1 MTIKRVLKEQIPLV
15 KPGDEDIKE
24 LENLSKDFIEELNSI
39 LVKSGIDAEAFVGG
53 SFAKGTLVKKNKYDV
68 DVFVRFDWRYDNIS
82 DLLEKPA
89 KKVSKKFNLELER
102 LHGSRDYFRAK
113 LKNNLSYFELVPVTK
128 IKKIHEERNVTD
140 LSYFHVPYVKRK
152 AKNIKNEILL
162 AKSFFHAQ
170 KIYGAESYIQGF
182 SGYALECLIIHFGS
196 FEKML
201 KELVKVKIGERL
213 VIDIEKAYGKKEKV
227 FIEMNDSRLH
237 SPVILVDPT
246 YKERNALA
254 ALNEETFERF
264 QKVAKQFLKK
274 PTKGYFIEKKIDEE
288 KLGKLAKKKKA
299 EFLKVTL
306 KTNKQKGDIA
316 GTKLK
321 KFSKVLESEIGRY
334 FKILE
339 NEFDY
344 GDEQSAINYLIVKSR
359 KEVIRIGP
367 PLLLKKHV
375 RAFKKEHMNTY
386 EKNKSV
392 HAKIKINFGA
402 KEFLDSWSKQ
412 RANKNMMKEMGIT
425 KLKI

>member
-1 MTIKRVLKEQIPLV
+1 MNLKKVLKEQIPLV
-15 KPGDEDIKE
+15 KPAEKEIKE
-24 LENLSKDFIEELNSI
+24 LKKLSKEFIEELNSV
-39 LVKSGIDAEAFVGG
+39 LKNSKIDAKAFVGG
-53 SFAKGTLVKKNKYDV
+53 SFAKGTLVKKEKYDV

-89 KKVSKKFNLELER
+89 KKVSKKFDLKLER

-152 AKNIKNEILL
+152 AKNIKDEILL

-213 VIDIEKAYGKKEKV
+213 VVDIEKKYKRKNEI
-227 FIEMNDSRLH
+227 FIEMNESRLH
-237 SPVILVDPT
+237 SPVVLVDPT

-254 ALNEETFERF
+254 ALSNETFAKF
-264 QKVAKQFLKK
+264 QKVAKQFLKSPNK
-274 PTKGYFIEKKIDEE
+274 NYFVLKEIDEE
-288 KLGKLAKKKKA
+288 KLEKNAKKKKA
-299 EFLKVTL
+299 EFLKIKI
-306 KTNKQKGDIA
+306 KTDKQKGDIA

-321 KFSKVLESEIGRY
+321 KFSHVLEREINNY
-334 FKILE
+334 FEILE

-344 GDEQSAINYLIVKSR
+344 DDKQSANLFLVAKSR
-359 KEVIRIGP
+359 KEIVRIGP
-367 PLLLKKHV
+367 PLRMKKHV
-375 RAFKKEHMNTY
+375 QAFKKEHLDTY
-386 EKNKSV
+386 EKNKFI
-392 HAKIKINFGA
+392 HARIKINFGA
-402 KEFLDSWSKQ
+402 KEFVDAWKKQ
-412 RANKNMMKEMGIT
+412 RANKRMFKEMRIT
-425 KLKI
+425 KIIV

>member
-15 KPGDEDIKE
+15 KPSDKDVRE
-24 LENLSKDFIEELNSI
+24 LKKLSKKFIEELNSV
-39 LVKSGIDAEAFVGG
+39 LRDSHIDAEAFVGG
-53 SFAKGTLVKKNKYDV
+53 SFAKGTLVKKDKYDV
-68 DVFVRFDWRYDNIS
+68 DVFVRFDWRYDDIS
-82 DLLEKPA
+82 NLLEKPA

-102 LHGSRDYFRAK
+102 MHGSRDYFRAK
-113 LKNNLSYFELVPVTK
+113 LKNKPSYFELVPVTK

-140 LSYFHVPYVKRK
+140 LSYFHVSYVKRK
-152 AKNIKNEILL
+152 AKNLKEDILL

-182 SGYALECLIIHFGS
+182 SGYSLECLIIHFGS

-213 VIDIEKAYGKKEKV
+213 VIDIEKSYKKKNSV
-227 FIEMNDSRLH
+227 FIEMNDARLH

-246 YKERNALA
+246 YKERKALA
-254 ALNEETFERF
+254 ALSEETFETF
-264 QKVAKQFLKK
+264 QRVARQFLKN
-274 PTKGYFIEKKIDEE
+274 PSNNYFIEKEIDEE
-288 KLGKLAKKKKA
+288 KLEKSAKKKKG
-299 EFLKVTL
+299 ELLKINL

-321 KFSKVLESEIGRY
+321 KFSKVLEKEIGKY

-339 NEFDY
+339 RDFDY
-344 GDEQSAINYLIVKSR
+344 DDKQSAINYLIVKSR
-359 KEVIRIGP
+359 KEVVRIGP

-386 EKNKSV
+386 EKNKSI
-392 HAKIKINFGA
+392 HAKIKINFGV

-412 RANKNMMKEMGIT
+412 RANKNMIREMGIT

>member
-15 KPGDEDIKE
+15 KPSEEDVAE
-24 LENLSKDFIEELNSI
+24 LTNLSKNFIDELNSI
-39 LVKSGIDAEAFVGG
+39 LIKSGIEAEAFVGG
-53 SFAKGTLVKKNKYDV
+53 SFAKGTLVKKEKYDV
-68 DVFVRFDWRYDNIS
+68 DVFVRFDWKYDDIS
-82 DLLEKPA
+82 NLLEKPA
-89 KKVSKKFNLELER
+89 KKVSKKFDLELER

-113 LKNNLSYFELVPVTK
+113 LKNNPSYFELVPVTK

-140 LSYFHVPYVKRK
+140 LSYFHVSYVRKK
-152 AKNIKNEILL
+152 AKDLKDEILL
-162 AKSFFHAQ
+162 AKRFFHAQ

-201 KELVKVKIGERL
+201 KELIKVKIGERL

-227 FIEMNDSRLH
+227 FIEMNDARLH

-254 ALNEETFERF
+254 ALNEETFEKF
-264 QKVAKQFLKK
+264 QRVAKQFLKK
-274 PTKGYFIEKKIDEE
+274 PSKNYFIEKEIDEE
-288 KLGKLAKKKKA
+288 KLEKLAKRKKA
-299 EFLKVTL
+299 ELLKINIR
-306 KTNKQKGDIA
+306 TNKQKGDIA

-321 KFSKVLESEIGRY
+321 KFSKVVSKEIDRY
-334 FKILE
+334 FKVLGS
-339 NEFDY
+339 EFDY
-344 GDEQSAINYLIVKSR
+344 DDKQSAINYLIVKSR

-386 EKNKSV
+386 EKNKSI

-402 KEFLDSWSKQ
+402 KEFIDSWSKQ

>member
-15 KPGDEDIKE
+15 KPSEEDVAE
-24 LENLSKDFIEELNSI
+24 LTNLSKNFIDELNSI
-39 LVKSGIDAEAFVGG
+39 LIKSGIEAEAFVGG
-53 SFAKGTLVKKNKYDV
+53 SFAKGTLVKKEKYDV
-68 DVFVRFDWRYDNIS
+68 DVFVRFDWKYDDIS
-82 DLLEKPA
+82 NLLEKPA

-113 LKNNLSYFELVPVTK
+113 LKNKPSYFELVPVTK

-140 LSYFHVPYVKRK
+140 LSYFHVSYVRKK
-152 AKNIKNEILL
+152 AKDLKDEILL
-162 AKSFFHAQ
+162 AKRFFHAQ

-201 KELVKVKIGERL
+201 KELIKVKIGERL

-227 FIEMNDSRLH
+227 FIEMNDARLH

-254 ALNEETFERF
+254 ALNEETFEKF
-264 QKVAKQFLKK
+264 QRVAKQFLKK
-274 PTKGYFIEKKIDEE
+274 PSKNYFIEKEIDEE
-288 KLGKLAKKKKA
+288 KLEKLAKRKKA
-299 EFLKVTL
+299 ELLKINIR
-306 KTNKQKGDIA
+306 TNKQKGDIA

-321 KFSKVLESEIGRY
+321 KFARVLEKEIDRY
-334 FKILE
+334 FKVLGS
-339 NEFDY
+339 EFDY
-344 GDEQSAINYLIVKSR
+344 DDKQSAINYLIVKSR

-386 EKNKSV
+386 EKNKSI

-402 KEFLDSWSKQ
+402 KEFIDSWSKQ

>member
-15 KPGDEDIKE
+15 KPSEEDVAE
-24 LENLSKDFIEELNSI
+24 LTNLSKNFIDELNSI
-39 LVKSGIDAEAFVGG
+39 LIKSGIEAEAFVGG
-53 SFAKGTLVKKNKYDV
+53 SFAKGTLVKKEKYDV
-68 DVFVRFDWRYDNIS
+68 DVFVRFDWKYDDIS
-82 DLLEKPA
+82 NLLEKPA

-113 LKNNLSYFELVPVTK
+113 LKNKPSYFELVPVTK

-140 LSYFHVPYVKRK
+140 LSYFHVSYVRKK
-152 AKNIKNEILL
+152 AKDLKDEILL
-162 AKSFFHAQ
+162 AKRFFHAQ

-201 KELVKVKIGERL
+201 KELIKVKIGERL

-227 FIEMNDSRLH
+227 FIEMNDARLH

-254 ALNEETFERF
+254 ALNEETFEKF
-264 QKVAKQFLKK
+264 QRVAKQFLKK
-274 PTKGYFIEKKIDEE
+274 PSKNYFIEKEIDEE
-288 KLGKLAKKKKA
+288 KLEKLAKRKGA
-299 EFLKVTL
+299 ELLKINIR
-306 KTNKQKGDIA
+306 TNKQKGDIA

-321 KFSKVLESEIGRY
+321 KFARVLEKEIDRY
-334 FKILE
+334 FKVLGS
-339 NEFDY
+339 EFDY
-344 GDEQSAINYLIVKSR
+344 DDKQSAINYLIVKSR

-386 EKNKSV
+386 EKNKSI

-402 KEFLDSWSKQ
+402 KEFIDSWSKQ